1 MTYNKEGNEN
11 LICGP
16 DQDEMKALKKA
27 DSQVGERQTDP
38 DIMRF
43 VFSLHSLEPILNLI

>member
-1 MTYNKEGNEN
+1 MTYNKVENEN

-16 DQDEMKALKKA
+16 DQDEIKALK
-27 DSQVGERQTDP
+27 QGESLGGDP

-43 VFSLHSLEPILNLI
+43 VCPLHSYHPEPVLILAS